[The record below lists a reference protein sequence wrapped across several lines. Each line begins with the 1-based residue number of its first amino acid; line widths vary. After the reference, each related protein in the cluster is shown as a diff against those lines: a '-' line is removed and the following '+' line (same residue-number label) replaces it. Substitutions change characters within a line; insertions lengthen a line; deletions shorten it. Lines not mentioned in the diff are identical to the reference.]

1 MTIMKSNTHYL
12 AGLTLLIAT
21 ACSGGSASNTTPF
34 TPVVYIVPSAT
45 PVPPPPTPT
54 PKPLPTP
61 TALPVIIRQLLH
73 GGNIPAS
80 TPAEPTIADFWAGKA
95 KFVVDVED
103 TGLPMGESETIVMSN
118 GELWSY
124 LHASQRSAGVK
135 DQCGAAVEFPGC
147 TVIMRS
153 TDDGK
158 TFKYGSQPPICQM
171 KCQQCPCKSET
182 DHIDQQQY
190 PRVAYDGETMFM
202 VYEYRGQTKLRRSS
216 DGLNWSNPE
225 AVADTGIWRLWLKP
239 CGSLAETI
247 DAHPFVP
254 KDFECLVGAPPGVY
268 VEGDQLYVFVALG
281 QNPSGMGCFVGNK
294 RQPASQMK
302 RCKSNPLFVGA
313 KTYGPVNERGPKTN
327 PFFDFRYISSADV
340 VKWGDRY
347 YMLYEG
353 VRGPGPGDPGDT
365 QFGLGLARSVSNVLD
380 GKWERYPGNPILVDM
395 PGNIGLGHAD
405 FVLNKGV
412 LSLYTSLDGVKRSR
426 LVLKWS
432 P

>member
-1 MTIMKSNTHYL
+1 MQNKNRYL
-12 AGLTLLIAT
+12 AGLSLLIAS
-21 ACSGGSASNTTPF
+21 ACSSTPSTNTAGPF
-34 TPVVYIVPSAT
+34 TPVIYLAPTATSVPI
-45 PVPPPPTPT
+45 PTPS
-54 PKPLPTP
+54 PKPSPTP
-61 TALPVIIRQLLH
+61 TALPSIIRQLLQ
-73 GGNIPAS
+73 GAGPIP
-80 TPAEPTIADFWAGKA
+80 TTNPPQPTLADFWAGKA
-95 KFVVDVED
+95 KFVPDVLD

-124 LHASQRSAGVK
+124 LHASNRSAGVK

-158 TFKYGSQPPICQM
+158 SFQYGSQPPICQM
-171 KCQQCPCKSET
+171 KCLQCPCKSET

-202 VYEYRGQTKLRRSS
+202 AYEYRGQTKLRRST
-216 DGLNWSNPE
+216 DGLNWSAPE
-225 AVADTGIWRLWLKP
+225 NVADTGIWRLWLKP
-239 CGSLAETI
+239 CGSAAETI

-281 QNPSGMGCFVGNK
+281 QSPSGMGCFVGNK

-302 RCKSNPLFVGA
+302 RCKANPLFIGA
-313 KTYGPVNERGPKTN
+313 KSYGPVNERGPKTN
-327 PFFDFRYISSADV
+327 AFFDFRYISSADV

-353 VRGPGPGDPGDT
+353 VRGPGPGDPGDS

-380 GKWERYPGNPILVDM
+380 GKWERYPGNPILVDQ
-395 PGNIGLGHAD
+395 PGNIGLGHGD
-405 FVLNKGV
+405 LVLNKGV
-412 LSLYTSLDGVKRSR
+412 VSLYTSLDGAKRSR
-426 LVLKWS
+426 LILKWL
-432 P
+432 